1 MSLPITLLKQSNLII
16 KGSLYTVVE
25 PEETMEC
32 MELLFTLL
40 VNGKMVEFTNS
51 FIIGTFSTT
60 PNGSSSGSVGLE
72 NDGEWFLI
80 VRILYSLGYYVDENM
95 KVSDNIKD
103 SRAVIEKWIQ
113 ELKFQKGEQAE
124 MHGAPEFIGAT
135 PIQYQYPNMFGGSRH
150 PGTESMK
157 TAIN

>member
-1 MSLPITLLKQSNLII
+1 MSLPITLLKQNNLII
-16 KGSLYTVVE
+16 KGSLYRVINPP
-25 PEETMEC
+25 PEETLDC

-51 FIIGTFSTT
+51 FVI
-60 PNGSSSGSVGLE
+60 GSSGADGASVGLE

-95 KVSDNIKD
+95 KLSDNIKD
-103 SRAVIEKWIQ
+103 SRQVIEKWIQ